1 MSNGMATAMRHQ
13 DISTQLL
20 KHAEEE
26 FEKGDLIQASEKA
39 WGAVAHCVKS
49 VAKRK
54 RWPNASHRDINKNA
68 RKLIALTPAPVEG
81 RRMLLAINAL
91 HTNFYEENLD
101 PEDVKQ
107 SIADALT
114 LVGAINKAATQ

>member
-1 MSNGMATAMRHQ
+1 MATATRHQ
-13 DISTQLL
+13 DISSQLL
-20 KHAEEE
+20 EHAEQE

-54 RWPNASHRDINKNA
+54 RWPNASHKDINKNA
-68 RKLIALTPAPVEG
+68 RRLIALTPTPVEG

-107 SIADALT
+107 SITDAHTLVDAL
-114 LVGAINKAATQ
+114 NKAASQ